1 MASRQDVFNKY
12 YASDIFNQNPQYVNA
27 PKQNPKPRLNRSC
40 LESTK
45 EDVFNIGKE
54 RRIQRNFN
62 NNEPRKVQPTCASV
76 EKRKQNYGRFHF
88 LSFLLLFLLPAD
100 TLLMYS

>member
-27 PKQNPKPRLNRSC
+27 PAQNPKPRLNRSC

-45 EDVFNIGKE
+45 EEVFKYRKGKKNSKE
-54 RRIQRNFN
+54 C
-62 NNEPRKVQPTCASV
+62 K
-76 EKRKQNYGRFHF
+76 
-88 LSFLLLFLLPAD
+88 
-100 TLLMYS
+100 